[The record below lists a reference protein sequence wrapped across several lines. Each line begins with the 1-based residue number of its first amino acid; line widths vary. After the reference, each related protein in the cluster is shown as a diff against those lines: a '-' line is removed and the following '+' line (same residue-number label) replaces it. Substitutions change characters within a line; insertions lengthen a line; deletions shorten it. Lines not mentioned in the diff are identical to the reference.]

1 MSGFYMLAGT
11 LTSDQSLEQISA
23 QLKDLGIVSE
33 IEDDELELDSPAN
46 LAIRSGFDHEY
57 ILVGDATESELLL
70 GECKRFSGLLKQMD
84 MAHEMEIY
92 DTRNE
97 LIQQFEYQID

>member
-1 MSGFYMLAGT
+1 MRSFYMLAGT
-11 LTSDQSLEQISA
+11 LTSDQTLNQISM
-23 QLKDLGIVSE
+23 QLKDLGVAGQID
-33 IEDDELELDSPAN
+33 DDELELDSPAN

-57 ILVGDATESELLL
+57 ILVGDAPDGELLL
-70 GECKRFSGLLKQMD
+70 GECERFSCLLKQMQ

-97 LIQQFEYQID
+97 LIQLFEYQID

>member
-23 QLKDLGIVSE
+23 QLKALGLVSG

-46 LAIRSGFDHEY
+46 LVIRTGFDHEY

-70 GECKRFSGLLKQMD
+70 GECERFSGLLKQMQ
-84 MAHEMEIY
+84 MSHEMEIY

-97 LIQQFEYQID
+97 LIQQIEYHIE

>member
-23 QLKDLGIVSE
+23 QLKDLGMTAK

-46 LAIRSGFDHEY
+46 LTIRTGFDHEY
-57 ILVGDATESELLL
+57 ILVGDATERELLW
-70 GECKRFSGLLKQMD
+70 GECEHFSELLKQMQ

-97 LIQQFEYQID
+97 MIHQFIFHIE